1 VKFTFDDLV
10 AVMAHLRS
18 PQGCP
23 WDRDQTHA
31 SLSPYLLEEA
41 HEVLDAIAAGN
52 PAELRD
58 ELGDLLLQIVFH
70 AQMAREAGTFDA
82 AAVVDGLVHKL
93 LDRHPHVFGDLRLG
107 TPAEVKTHWEE
118 LKRRERPD
126 RDRFAAI
133 PASLPALA
141 RAQKLIERAAPPA
154 PADRPADA
162 YAPNGPAALA
172 DAREALDALTPATPD
187 AAAPPAAESL
197 GRLLFAVA
205 VLAQASGVDA
215 ESALRQACDRFVA
228 EARSAPRTQD
238 KIK

>member
-1 VKFTFDDLV
+1 MKFTFDDLV

-23 WDRDQTHA
+23 WDRDQTHT
-31 SLSPYLLEEA
+31 SLSPYLLEET
-41 HEVLDAIAAGN
+41 HEVLDAIASGT
-52 PAELRD
+52 PGELRD
-58 ELGDLLLQIVFH
+58 ELGDLLLQVVFH

-107 TPAEVKTHWEE
+107 TAAEVKTHWEE
-118 LKRRERPD
+118 LKRRERPE

-141 RAQKLIERAAPPA
+141 RAQKLIERAAPPGPSNRA
-154 PADRPADA
+154 ADA
-162 YAPNGPAALA
+162 YTPNASAALSEV
-172 DAREALDALTPATPD
+172 R
-187 AAAPPAAESL
+187 AAVEGLSTVPSDPEPL
-197 GRLLFAVA
+197 GRLLLAVA
-205 VLAQASGVDA
+205 TLAQATGIDA
-215 ESALRQACDRFVA
+215 ETALRQACDRFVA
-228 EARSAPRTQD
+228 